1 MIRVQDQD
9 QLDTKPP
16 FTCNGKSSTNNFQDA
31 NPPFLTYGKN
41 LQIVVLANRL
51 CIFALCSS
59 DVSIPVGPGI
69 AETSEKCPVPVSTPR
84 LSASVARTGCT
95 PPVSWLRVSYFS
107 VPVLNDIT
115 NIEDKHS
122 TRGNEQRLAQSDLA
136 QKLRGNSER
145 KYDHSKHLQRA
156 TDPVA

>member
-1 MIRVQDQD
+1 MPGARQHAKAVCQR
-9 QLDTKPP
+9 
-16 FTCNGKSSTNNFQDA
+16 GS
-31 NPPFLTYGKN
+31 
-41 LQIVVLANRL
+41 NRL
-51 CIFALCSS
+51 YP
-59 DVSIPVGPGI
+59 SI
-69 AETSEKCPVPVSTPR
+69 
-84 LSASVARTGCT
+84 
-95 PPVSWLRVSYFS
+95 SWLRVSYFS